1 MTAFQ
6 ILSLLGVGS
15 ILSAIAVGFWR
26 YMRKVFMKTAKNME
40 ALMKGVQAVLRAQMI
55 RDYNYYKDKG
65 YAPIY
70 AKDNFQNCW
79 DQYEA
84 LGANGVMSR
93 IYEEFMA
100 LPTGPSDEEE

>member
-1 MTAFQ
+1 MF
-6 ILSLLGVGS
+6 
-15 ILSAIAVGFWR
+15 
-26 YMRKVFMKTAKNME
+26 KKTAKSVE

-55 RDYNYYKDKG
+55 RDYNYYKEKG

-84 LGANGVMSR
+84 LGANGVMNH
-93 IYEEFMA
+93 IYMEFMA
-100 LPTGPSDEEE
+100 LPTSLDNNE

>member
-6 ILSLLGVGS
+6 VLSLLGVGS
-15 ILSAIAVGFWR
+15 IFSAIAVGFWR
-26 YMRKVFMKTAKNME
+26 YMRKVFLKNTRNIE

-55 RDYNYYKDKG
+55 RDYNYYKEKS

-79 DQYEA
+79 EQYEA
-84 LGANGVMSR
+84 LGANGVMCR
-93 IYEEFMA
+93 IHEEFMG
-100 LPTGPSDEEE
+100 LPTSLEDDK